1 MTMTKIND
9 WDRIDT
15 TNVERVAMRLHSL
28 GYGDRE
34 VVIPQEDRIAVCRM
48 MGSDIV
54 LKAASRWEITVSD
67 AAPWRMVRDAQQW
80 GDFDDLMRGEDFRG
94 VLARAL
100 DCGGSGYSEGMTRRA
115 EWDATAAEIIEATRG
130 FLAES
135 NEDGEIDED
144 DEAILALPPVLL
156 VAVHL
161 RMEGYF
167 LDRIRQEPDLL
178 IGGSIES
185 IQRDTAKRWGKLI
198 RSVIETRKVLEVA
211 SA

>member
-9 WDRIDT
+9 WDRIDS
-15 TNVERVAMRLHSL
+15 TNVERVAKRLHSL

-34 VVIPQEDRIAVCRM
+34 VAIPLEDRIAVCRM
-48 MGSDIV
+48 MGSDIE
-54 LKAASRWEITVSD
+54 LPASSRWEITVSD

-80 GDFDDLMRGEDFRG
+80 GDFSDLLTGNDFAG

-100 DCGGSGYSEGMTRRA
+100 DCGGSGYSEGMTPA
-115 EWDATAAEIIEATRG
+115 VSWNATAAEIIETTRAI
-130 FLAES
+130 LAD

-144 DEAILALPPVLL
+144 DEAILNLPPVLL
-156 VAVHL
+156 VAIHL

-167 LDRIRQEPDLL
+167 LDCIRSEPDLML
-178 IGGSIES
+178 EGDFGS
-185 IQRDTAKRWGKLI
+185 IQRDTEKRWGKLV
-198 RSVIETRKVLEVA
+198 RSVIETRKVLEAA